1 MKAYLLTKT
10 GKPEVLKISNIDK
23 PTPREDEVLI
33 RSEAIGINYAEIL
46 SRKGQYQ
53 WAPEKPYIP
62 GMEAYGEVIALGS
75 KVTTHKVGDKVICG
89 GQFGSY
95 GEYFCTKEWL
105 AFPGISGFSAEE
117 NAALLVNFMTAWVAL
132 VKLGRLNEGEQILI
146 HAGAGGV
153 GSAAIKLGKA
163 LGCKVYAT
171 AGSDEKVKLMK
182 ELGADIPINYRS
194 QDFVKVL
201 NGHGVESVDFVLEVV
216 GGEVFKKSIN
226 LLHPFGRLVVAGYAS
241 IPYKKWNPFTWWPTW
256 RDAPKA
262 QIMDMAKK
270 SIGIF
275 ATHIGYLTGREEV
288 AKQVVQEMYDFV
300 AKHKLKPL
308 VGKTFAF
315 DQMAE
320 AHAYMESRKSVGKI
334 IVKF

>member
-105 AFPGISGFSAEE
+105 AFPGISGYSAEE

-132 VKLGRLNEGEQILI
+132 VKLGRLNVGEQILI

-163 LGCKVYAT
+163 MGCKVYAT

-182 ELGADIPINYRS
+182 GLGADIPINYRT

-201 NGHGVESVDFVLEVV
+201 DGHGVESVDFVLEVV

-241 IPYKKWNPFTWWPTW
+241 IPYKKWNPLTWWPTW

-300 AKHKLKPL
+300 AKHELKPL

>member
-105 AFPGISGFSAEE
+105 AFPGISGYSAEE
-117 NAALLVNFMTAWVAL
+117 NAALLVNFMTAWVVL

-163 LGCKVYAT
+163 MGCKVYAT

-182 ELGADIPINYRS
+182 GLGADIPINYRT

-201 NGHGVESVDFVLEVV
+201 DGHGVESVDFVLEVV

-241 IPYKKWNPFTWWPTW
+241 IPYKKWNPLTWWPTW

-300 AKHKLKPL
+300 AKHELKPL

>member
-105 AFPGISGFSAEE
+105 AFPGISGYSAEE

-132 VKLGRLNEGEQILI
+132 VKLGRLNEDEQILI

-182 ELGADIPINYRS
+182 ELGADIPINYRL

-241 IPYKKWNPFTWWPTW
+241 IPYKKWNPLTWWPTW

>member
-75 KVTTHKVGDKVICG
+75 KVSTHKVGDKVICG